1 MNTPDRDRLLLEF
14 LDGTASPSD
23 RSKVEAMLESSAE
36 WRARHAALAGLFQ
49 ELARVERATAPA
61 DLRDR
66 VLEGIGRVERGRR
79 AAEAKSR
86 TNWVY
91 WLTHLGP
98 RPRVLVAASFAFGLV
113 LGVGAMGP
121 ALHALRGDLGV
132 LGTMGGAPA
141 TPVKLS
147 LGNARIFASAGR
159 DDRGLS
165 VTVEISLPEGA
176 TAEITDPAGTWTP
189 VGLRRQAGTAGGLEV
204 EGPRATWSGPTR
216 GRFVVDFTG
225 TPGPSSSLVLT
236 LTTVTGS
243 TRAVLP
249 VGGGP
254 NP

>member
-1 MNTPDRDRLLLEF
+1 MNSPDRDHLLLEF

-36 WRARHAALAGLFQ
+36 WRERYTALAGLFH
-49 ELARVERATAPA
+49 ELARVERATPPA

-113 LGVGAMGP
+113 LGVVAMGP

-141 TPVKLS
+141 APVKLS
-147 LGNARIFASAGR
+147 TGNARIFAWAGR
-159 DDRGLS
+159 NDQGLT
-165 VTVEISLPEGA
+165 VTVEVSLPEGS
-176 TAEITDPAGTWTP
+176 TAEIIDPAGAWTP
-189 VGLRRQAGTAGGLEV
+189 VGLHRQTGSAGGLQV
-204 EGPRATWSGPTR
+204 EGRRATWSGPTR

-225 TPGPSSSLVLT
+225 TPGPSSSLELT
-236 LTTVTGS
+236 LTTAAGS
-243 TRAVLP
+243 SRAVLP